1 MDAAGLASGSQ
12 PPPPAPCGG
21 GGRHRGAQASA
32 PAPTAAQADAGASS
46 TVAGA
51 SLVLPLRPSRTDS
64 ISPAAT
70 SFTDSLVFTAEPELQ
85 TPSPDPLEGRDW
97 AKVQLVQI
105 FLDRIDPVFKVLH
118 RPSVSLHLIQ
128 GKSYLDYE
136 PGHPTVVALDRAI
149 FYAAACA
156 MDESECVPVFDMGKR
171 AAVAGLRVAIEAAL
185 ARAGLL
191 STEDITVLQAFVL
204 YLVATR
210 TYDRTR
216 QVWTLM
222 SLAYRIAQALGL
234 QIDPPPGPMKPF
246 DIEMRRRLR
255 YAIGL
260 LDMQTF
266 NLDSQGK
273 LLDETG
279 RSFTDMTFATLVA
292 RAQTVVR
299 QINMTTQDGGAY
311 GGLFQLHRG
320 YVRDFRDAAIILLRH
335 CRPDDDPFHWYV
347 VQVTEWIIAQFHVAV
362 ERPLRRLPNYDPPR
376 PDFSLLQVCAEILQ
390 RSQNIIGDSNVR
402 FWNWSESVF
411 NPWHAL
417 AVALAELCT
426 CPDPVIVESYWDLV
440 ERAYAHSADLMERSR
455 SEVSWGPME
464 KLMKK
469 ARAHRNSL
477 LQAHGV

>member
-1 MDAAGLASGSQ
+1 M
-12 PPPPAPCGG
+12 
-21 GGRHRGAQASA
+21 
-32 PAPTAAQADAGASS
+32 
-46 TVAGA
+46 
-51 SLVLPLRPSRTDS
+51 
-64 ISPAAT
+64 
-70 SFTDSLVFTAEPELQ
+70 
-85 TPSPDPLEGRDW
+85 
-97 AKVQLVQI
+97 
-105 FLDRIDPVFKVLH
+105 
-118 RPSVSLHLIQ
+118 
-128 GKSYLDYE
+128 
-136 PGHPTVVALDRAI
+136 
-149 FYAAACA
+149 
-156 MDESECVPVFDMGKR
+156 
-171 AAVAGLRVAIEAAL
+171 
-185 ARAGLL
+185 
-191 STEDITVLQAFVL
+191 
-204 YLVATR
+204 R

-222 SLAYRIAQALGL
+222 SLAHRIAQALGL
-234 QIDPPPGPMKPF
+234 QIDPPPIPMKPF

-260 LDMQTF
+260 LDMQTSFDRLTPTIVPLHWMQTPYPANANDASF
-266 NLDSQGK
+266 NLDSEGK

-417 AVALAELCT
+417 AVALAEICT
-426 CPDPVIVESYWDLV
+426 CPDPIIVESYWDLV
-440 ERAYAHSADLMERSR
+440 ERAYAHSAELMERSR

-477 LQAHGV
+477 LQAHGGLAGPVGAPLSSTSTHPPSVGSKMSHALQEHLEDQRKEFEDASRAGILPALSFLRDLTAEETAPSITVTTHSPLLTFQHTLGPETYGLGGGVSDVASGVGGVSGVGVSGADVSVEWATWDSFLNDLHVPEQTWPSNWT